1 MSAGG
6 RHILCSPELIEAVD
20 KKNIT
25 DEDEGI
31 EVELNASGRP
41 KRKCAGKGVERL
53 EMQSIMTRNIQLPT
67 TRTTSCRLNRSIILS
82 VVEENRIFYS
92 LSK

>member
-53 EMQSIMTRNIQLPT
+53 EMSINNDKKYTTTNDQNYQL
-67 TRTTSCRLNRSIILS
+67 SIKSEYHPLSSGRKSHILQL
-82 VVEENRIFYS
+82 E
-92 LSK
+92 